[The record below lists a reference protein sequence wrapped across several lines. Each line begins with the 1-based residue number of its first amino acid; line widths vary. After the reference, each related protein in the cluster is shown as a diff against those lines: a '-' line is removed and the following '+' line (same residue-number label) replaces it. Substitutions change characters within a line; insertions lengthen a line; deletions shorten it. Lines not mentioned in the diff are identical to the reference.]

1 MLQVSDE
8 IYSLLD
14 EWIIDSVR
22 LQNNMMNKLISHLR
36 NIVDNGKLML
46 WDFELDKFNIYKEI
60 TVHFNS
66 DDFFDPKNR
75 DSDEYD
81 EYLIREINY
90 AQYID
95 YLSKVYSD
103 VKLYTLQNEFIS
115 KDIFEEIFIRK
126 NIIPTLNTN
135 PNIIIK
141 SPLYKLSNHHFR
153 QIINRLIVKNEKGR
167 QDLININHIF
177 TLLALLHFD
186 TVDDTSDI
194 LEQVKDNLK
203 DHCFISK
210 EEFYNINFW
219 YEPQEEKI
227 NSKLYDENDKYTTVK
242 DFILEMYVNPKDQVN
257 IVEILNVIGLKI
269 LGVELTKE
277 VEEIERKNS
286 IISVIEG
293 VDSQN
298 ASPKRERKMVKR
310 IKKVFNKYFDLLLK

>member
-126 NIIPTLNTN
+126 NIIP
-135 PNIIIK
+135 I
-141 SPLYKLSNHHFR
+141 
-153 QIINRLIVKNEKGR
+153 
-167 QDLININHIF
+167 
-177 TLLALLHFD
+177 
-186 TVDDTSDI
+186 
-194 LEQVKDNLK
+194 
-203 DHCFISK
+203 
-210 EEFYNINFW
+210 
-219 YEPQEEKI
+219 
-227 NSKLYDENDKYTTVK
+227 
-242 DFILEMYVNPKDQVN
+242 VNP
-257 IVEILNVIGLKI
+257 
-269 LGVELTKE
+269 T
-277 VEEIERKNS
+277 
-286 IISVIEG
+286 
-293 VDSQN
+293 
-298 ASPKRERKMVKR
+298 
-310 IKKVFNKYFDLLLK
+310 